1 LERGAQHP
9 FLRAEPPTPFKGEA
23 FMKRI
28 ILAGIVAACI
38 ASTSVFAAD
47 LKLGYIDMQR
57 ALNGSEAG
65 KEAKEQLA
73 TKVKKYQDE
82 INVKQEDLKKLKEE
96 LEKQGML
103 LSDSARA
110 AKEKDYQ
117 NRLKDFQRFTK
128 DAQDELQGKDE
139 ELTRKILEGM
149 EKVIQEYGR
158 QKGYAFIFVKNESM
172 LFVDEKGDLTEEVLK
187 LFNSTRKK

>member
-1 LERGAQHP
+1 
-9 FLRAEPPTPFKGEA
+9 
-23 FMKRI
+23 MKRI
-28 ILAGIVAACI
+28 ILAGIVVLCI

-57 ALNGSEAG
+57 ALTGSEAG

-73 TKVKKYQDE
+73 SKVKKYQDE
-82 INVKQEDLKKLKEE
+82 INAKQDDLKKLKED

-103 LSDSARA
+103 LAEATRA

-117 NRLKDFQRFTK
+117 NKLKDFQRFTK

-139 ELTRKILEGM
+139 ELTRRILEGM
-149 EKVIQEYGR
+149 EKVIKEYGQ
-158 QKGYAFIFVKNESM
+158 QKGYTFIFVKNESM
-172 LFVDEKGDLTEEVLK
+172 LFVDEKADLTEEVLK
-187 LFNSTRKK
+187 LYNSSRKK

>member
-1 LERGAQHP
+1 MRRFVLTA
-9 FLRAEPPTPFKGEA
+9 LLASC
-23 FMKRI
+23 I
-28 ILAGIVAACI
+28 I
-38 ASTSVFAAD
+38 STTAFAAD

-73 TKVKKYQDE
+73 TRLKKYQDE
-82 INVKQEDLKKLKEE
+82 INVKQDELKRLKDEV
-96 LEKQGML
+96 EKQGTFL
-103 LSDSARA
+103 NDATRA

-117 NRLKDFQRFTK
+117 QKLKEFQRFTK

-139 ELTRKILEGM
+139 EFTRKILEGM

-158 QKGYAFIFVKNESM
+158 KNGFTFIFVKNESM
-172 LFVDEKGDLTEEVLK
+172 LFVDDKVDQTEEVLK
-187 LFNSTRKK
+187 LFNANRKK

>member
-1 LERGAQHP
+1 
-9 FLRAEPPTPFKGEA
+9 
-23 FMKRI
+23 MKRV
-28 ILAGIVAACI
+28 ILAGIVAVCI

-73 TKVKKYQDE
+73 AKVKKYQDE
-82 INVKQEDLKKLKEE
+82 INVKQEDLKKMKEE

-103 LSDSARA
+103 LSDSARSS
-110 AKEKDYQ
+110 KEKDYQ
-117 NRLKDFQRFTK
+117 NKLKDFQRFTK

-139 ELTRKILEGM
+139 ELTRRILEGM

-158 QKGYAFIFVKNESM
+158 KNGYTFIFVKNEGL
-172 LFVDEKGDLTEEVLK
+172 LFVDEKSDLTEEVLK
-187 LFNSTRKK
+187 LFNSNRKK

>member
-1 LERGAQHP
+1 
-9 FLRAEPPTPFKGEA
+9 
-23 FMKRI
+23 MKRV

-38 ASTSVFAAD
+38 ASTTVFAAEQ
-47 LKLGYIDMQR
+47 KIGYIDMQR

-65 KEAKEQLA
+65 KEAKELLA
-73 TKVKKYQDE
+73 GKVKKFQDE
-82 INVKQEDLKKLKEE
+82 INVKQEELKKLKDE

-117 NRLKDFQRFTK
+117 NKLKDFQRFTK

-139 ELTRKILEGM
+139 ELTRKILGGM
-149 EKVIQEYGR
+149 EKVIKEFGR
-158 QKGYAFIFVKNESM
+158 QKGYTFIFVKNESM
-172 LFVDEKGDLTEEVLK
+172 LFVDEKANLTEEVLK
-187 LFNSTRKK
+187 LFNASRKK

>member
-1 LERGAQHP
+1 
-9 FLRAEPPTPFKGEA
+9 
-23 FMKRI
+23 MKRFF
-28 ILAGIVAACI
+28 LAVFVTAVMT
-38 ASTSVFAAD
+38 STSVFAAD

-73 TKVKKYQDE
+73 ARVKKYQDE
-82 INVKQEDLKKLKEE
+82 INLKQEDLKKLKDE

-117 NRLKDFQRFTK
+117 NKLKDFQRFTK

-139 ELTRKILEGM
+139 EFTRKILEGM
-149 EKVIQEYGR
+149 EKIIQEYGR
-158 QKGYAFIFVKNESM
+158 KNGYTFIFVRNESM
-172 LFVDEKGDLTEEVLK
+172 LFVDDKADLTEEVLK
-187 LFNSTRKK
+187 LFNANRKK

>member
-1 LERGAQHP
+1 MRSL
-9 FLRAEPPTPFKGEA
+9 
-23 FMKRI
+23 
-28 ILAGIVAACI
+28 ILAVFVMAFLTA
-38 ASTSVFAAD
+38 TSGFAAE

-73 TKVKKYQDE
+73 ARVKKYQDE

-103 LSDSARA
+103 LSESARVS
-110 AKEKDYQ
+110 KEKDYQ

-139 ELTRKILEGM
+139 EFTRKILEGM
-149 EKVIQEYGR
+149 EKIIQEYGR
-158 QKGYAFIFVKNESM
+158 KNGYTFIFVKNEAM
-172 LFVDEKGDLTEEVLK
+172 LFVDEKSDLTEAVLN
-187 LFNSTRKK
+187 LFNANRKK